1 MARGSAG
8 RRDGTGARHPFV
20 RSDARLGRRA
30 RSLIGL
36 GYARPMRR
44 TSLLWLSLV
53 LGGCGFGLFGDDYDD
68 GDEDGGGGEGW
79 GEGGATE
86 GGVSGGVSDTGGW
99 GVTSG
104 EPTTTGIEPTG
115 ADNEPPVDGLCPC
128 VADNEDIYVLSD
140 YGSIWRFD
148 PSDLSWTFVT
158 DVECGGMTSTFSM
171 GVSRKGRAWVQY
183 VNGDLYTVDLK
194 DPGSACKDPGFMP
207 GDPKFPNF
215 GMAFVT
221 EDATNQCD
229 RLYAHSGI
237 EPGLQGPGVGA
248 LGVIDPQTLVLSE
261 IAAIDSAWGELT
273 GTGDGRLF
281 AFEGDVETYIRE
293 YDKAT
298 GAVLGTWALP
308 GLANPDAFAFAYW
321 GGDFYLFV
329 TKPNDLAGQSM
340 VLRLD
345 FDESDG
351 NGLALTTAVETAPIR
366 IVGAGVSTCAPL

>member
-1 MARGSAG
+1 MLAS
-8 RRDGTGARHPFV
+8 
-20 RSDARLGRRA
+20 
-30 RSLIGL
+30 
-36 GYARPMRR
+36 MRR
-44 TSLLWLSLV
+44 SSLLWLSLV
-53 LGGCGFGLFGDDYDD
+53 VGGCGFDLFGD
-68 GDEDGGGGEGW
+68 GDGGGDGDGW
-79 GEGGATE
+79 GEAGAVATGGSEGSGGWATE
-86 GGVSGGVSDTGGW
+86 GGGGVTEGDQ
-99 GVTSG
+99 
-104 EPTTTGIEPTG
+104 PPTTGIEPTG
-115 ADNEPPVDGLCPC
+115 ADNEPPVDGQCPC

-183 VNGDLYTVDLK
+183 FDGDLYTVDLK
-194 DPGSACKDPGFMP
+194 DPGSACKDPGFVP

-221 EDATNQCD
+221 NDATDHCD
-229 RLYAHSGI
+229 KLYAHSGI
-237 EPGLQGPGVGA
+237 EPGLQGPGVGG

-261 IAAIDSAWGELT
+261 IAAIDHAWGELT

-281 AFEGDVETYIRE
+281 AFEGDTSTWIRE
-293 YDKAT
+293 YDKVT
-298 GAVLGTWALP
+298 GAALGTWPLP
-308 GLANPDAFAFAYW
+308 GLESPDAFAFAYW

-329 TKPNDLAGQSM
+329 TEPGDLEGQSL
-340 VLRLD
+340 VLHLD

-351 NGLALTTAVETAPIR
+351 NGVALTTIVPSAPIR

>member
-1 MARGSAG
+1 MLTPMRGS
-8 RRDGTGARHPFV
+8 
-20 RSDARLGRRA
+20 
-30 RSLIGL
+30 
-36 GYARPMRR
+36 
-44 TSLLWLSLV
+44 SLLWLSLS
-53 LGGCGFGLFGDDYDD
+53 LGGCGFGLFGDGFDE
-68 GDEDGGGGEGW
+68 GDEEGEGEGW
-79 GEGGATE
+79 GEAGAATE
-86 GGVSGGVSDTGGW
+86 GWTGGVSDTEWG
-99 GVTSG
+99 GVTSDQ
-104 EPTTTGIEPTG
+104 PPTTGIEPTG
-115 ADNEPPVDGLCPC
+115 ADNEPPVDGQCPC

-148 PSDLSWTFVT
+148 PADLSWTFVT

-183 VNGDLYTVDLK
+183 INGDLYTVDLQ
-194 DPGSACKDPGFMP
+194 DPGSACKDPGFMT
-207 GDPKFPNF
+207 GHPKFPNF

-221 EDATNQCD
+221 QDATDHCD

-237 EPGLQGPGVGA
+237 APGLQGPGVGA

-261 IAAIDSAWGELT
+261 IAAIDDAWGELT

-281 AFEGDVETYIRE
+281 AFEGDVDTYIRE

-298 GAVLGTWALP
+298 GAVLGSWPLP

-329 TKPNDLAGQSM
+329 TRPNDLTGASM
-340 VLRLD
+340 VLHLD

-351 NGLALTTAVETAPIR
+351 NGMALTTAVETAPIR

>member
-1 MARGSAG
+1 ML
-8 RRDGTGARHPFV
+8 T
-20 RSDARLGRRA
+20 
-30 RSLIGL
+30 
-36 GYARPMRR
+36 PMRR
-44 TSLLWLSLV
+44 SSLLWSSLV
-53 LGGCGFGLFGDDYDD
+53 LGGCGLGFFGDDYGDD
-68 GDEDGGGGEGW
+68 GGDGGEGEGW
-79 GEGGATE
+79 AEVGSPTEGGA
-86 GGVSGGVSDTGGW
+86 SGGDSATGGW
-99 GVTSG
+99 GFTDG

-115 ADNEPPVDGLCPC
+115 ADNEPPVDGQCPC

-148 PSDLSWTFVT
+148 PGDLSWTFVT
-158 DVECGGMTSTFSM
+158 DIECGGMNSTFSM
-171 GVSRKGRAWVQY
+171 GISRKGRAWVQY
-183 VNGDLYTVDLK
+183 INGDLYTVDLK
-194 DPGSACKDPGFMP
+194 DPDGACKDPGFMA
-207 GDPKFPNF
+207 GNPKFPNF

-221 EDATNQCD
+221 PDASDSCD

-237 EPGLQGPGVGA
+237 DPGLQGPGVGA

-281 AFEGDVETYIRE
+281 AFEGDSDTFIRE

-298 GAVLGTWALP
+298 GAVLGTWPLP

-321 GGDFYLFV
+321 GGDFYMFV
-329 TKPNDLAGQSM
+329 TRPNDLSGQSM

-351 NGLALTTAVETAPIR
+351 DGMALTTVVETAPIR